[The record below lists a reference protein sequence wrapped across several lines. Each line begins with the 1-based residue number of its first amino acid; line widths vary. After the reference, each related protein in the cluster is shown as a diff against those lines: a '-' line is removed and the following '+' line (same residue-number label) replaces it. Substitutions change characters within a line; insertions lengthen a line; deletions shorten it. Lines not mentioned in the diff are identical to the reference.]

1 MTHYVLVLHS
11 YRDKKNVLYIVMDSI
26 DYYEGNKSGATLI
39 FLRGGNAVNVAES
52 PEEISNMISRINT
65 GNISLTDTRSEQE
78 RWLNGE

>member
-11 YRDKKNVLYIVMDSI
+11 NRDNHILYIMADAI
-26 DYYEGNKSGATLI
+26 DYYEGDKSGSTWIYFSGA
-39 FLRGGNAVNVAES
+39 NAVNVVES